1 MENIIVKILPSGAI
15 LALKLWFLSTIRPS
29 FISKKQRPLD
39 AIIQAEVTECL
50 LTKDTRV
57 VPCRVLVYLV
67 SGTYWSITVASKI
80 KPASNSQ
87 VSYTLLSPAKRF
99 ERDLNMSQAF
109 KAKSIY
115 CTHCC
120 LCISLKYIDLAIHSG
135 HIFDENKVKLFS

>member
-1 MENIIVKILPSGAI
+1 MLVCIHFDYKNI
-15 LALKLWFLSTIRPS
+15 
-29 FISKKQRPLD
+29 FISAGVYLKVMIFVHNKAFLYFKK
-39 AIIQAEVTECL
+39 AEAEVTECL
-50 LTKDTRV
+50 LTRDTRV
-57 VPCRVLVYLV
+57 VPCNVLVYLV

-109 KAKSIY
+109 KAKKTYS
-115 CTHCC
+115 THCC
-120 LCISLKYIDLAIHSG
+120 LFISLKYIDLAIHSG